1 MKVFLVLLLV
11 AAVGYFSWRINKK
24 QRAKY
29 AERKTLHKISVK
41 PSNAVKPTEL
51 QKEMDRLK
59 VQMDKAKEENDP
71 MSFIKYEDESKI
83 KN

>member
-11 AAVGYFSWRINKK
+11 GAVGFISWKINKK

-29 AERKTLHKISVK
+29 AERKTLHKVSVK
-41 PSNAVKPTEL
+41 PPKAVKPTEL

-59 VQMDKAKEENDP
+59 KGMDEAKHNP
-71 MSFIKYEDESKI
+71 NSLIKYEDESKL